1 MREGEGR
8 TDAMTRARK
17 TAVPVVDLAQER
29 ERRLLRTYCARA
41 DSLLEANKRALG
53 KLFTTGTLYTRHGAR
68 AGRELLGTY
77 QHLLRVCDLL
87 GRLSQLEEETGTM
100 RGREARRLL
109 GELDALVRRSKLLA
123 GHTDDLLA
131 WFGR

>member
-1 MREGEGR
+1 MP
-8 TDAMTRARK
+8 A
-17 TAVPVVDLAQER
+17 VVDLARER
-29 ERRLLRTYCARA
+29 ERRRLSGYRTRA
-41 DSLLEANKRALG
+41 QSLLEANKRALG

-77 QHLLRVCDLL
+77 QHLLRVSDVL
-87 GRLSQLEEETGTM
+87 GKLAELEAETGAI

-109 GELDALVRRSKLLA
+109 GELDGLVRKSRLLSTHA
-123 GHTDDLLA
+123 DDLLA

>member
-1 MREGEGR
+1 MP
-8 TDAMTRARK
+8 RARK
-17 TAVPVVDLAQER
+17 KAVRVVALAQER
-29 ERRLLRTYCARA
+29 ERRRLRSYCERA
-41 DSLLEANKRALG
+41 ESLLEANKRALG

-77 QHLLRVCDLL
+77 QHLLRVCDVL
-87 GRLSQLEEETGTM
+87 GRLTELEAETGTM

-109 GELDALVRRSKLLA
+109 GELDTLVRRSKLLA
-123 GHTDDLLA
+123 THADDLLA

>member
-1 MREGEGR
+1 M
-8 TDAMTRARK
+8 ARARTK
-17 TAVPVVDLAQER
+17 MPAVVDLARER
-29 ERRLLRTYCARA
+29 ERRRLSGYRTRA
-41 DSLLEANKRALG
+41 QSLLEANKRALG

-77 QHLLRVCDLL
+77 QHLLRVSDVL
-87 GRLSQLEEETGTM
+87 GKLAELEAETGAI

-109 GELDALVRRSKLLA
+109 GELDGLVRKSRLLSTHA
-123 GHTDDLLA
+123 DDLLA